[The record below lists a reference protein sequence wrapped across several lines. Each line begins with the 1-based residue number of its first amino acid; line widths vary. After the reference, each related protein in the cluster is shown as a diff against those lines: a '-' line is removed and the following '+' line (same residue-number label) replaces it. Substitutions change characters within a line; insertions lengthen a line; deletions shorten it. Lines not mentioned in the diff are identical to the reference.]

1 MGIYPE
7 KPSERNIDQ
16 LADDIRVVTEL
27 ELRTEGYP
35 NSRVLNDC
43 TDGVP
48 RTRELP
54 PKYEDL
60 DQPPK
65 YDEQMFLAT
74 SLAEREP
81 EANNTSD
88 ENTVPSYSSIIPNDA
103 VVSANTIGNE
113 TPNRN

>member
-7 KPSERNIDQ
+7 RPSERNIDQ

-27 ELRTEGYP
+27 DLRAEGYP
-35 NSRVLNDC
+35 NPRVLSDC
-43 TDGVP
+43 TDGFPVA
-48 RTRELP
+48 RELP

-74 SLAEREP
+74 PQAGAFS
-81 EANNTSD
+81 SD
-88 ENTVPSYSSIIPNDA
+88 DTLPSYSSTVPN
-103 VVSANTIGNE
+103 SERPANGNE
-113 TPNRN
+113 TQNRN

>member
-27 ELRTEGYP
+27 EIRTEGYP
-35 NSRVLNDC
+35 NARAAGDC
-43 TDGVP
+43 PDGL
-48 RTRELP
+48 TMARELP

-74 SLAEREP
+74 SQDDGLPAP
-81 EANNTSD
+81 STSTDNGLPSYAASIPNNTSM
-88 ENTVPSYSSIIPNDA
+88 NTNASVNA
-103 VVSANTIGNE
+103 TL
-113 TPNRN
+113 NRN

>member
-7 KPSERNIDQ
+7 RPSERNIDQ

-27 ELRTEGYP
+27 DLRAEGFP
-35 NSRVLNDC
+35 NPRVLGDS
-43 TDGVP
+43 TDGFPVA
-48 RTRELP
+48 RELP

-74 SLAEREP
+74 SQAG
-81 EANNTSD
+81 ASSID
-88 ENTVPSYSSIIPNDA
+88 ETLPTYSSTIPNGE
-103 VVSANTIGNE
+103 STTNGNNSQ
-113 TPNRN
+113 NRN

>member
-27 ELRTEGYP
+27 EIRTEGYP
-35 NSRVLNDC
+35 NARAAGDC
-43 TDGVP
+43 PDGL
-48 RTRELP
+48 TMARELP

-74 SLAEREP
+74 SQVGDIPAP
-81 EANNTSD
+81 NTST
-88 ENTVPSYSSIIPNDA
+88 NNVLPSYSANIPNYTHTN
-103 VVSANTIGNE
+103 VSENE
-113 TPNRN
+113 TSNRN

>member
-27 ELRTEGYP
+27 EIRTEGYP
-35 NSRVLNDC
+35 NARVAGDC
-43 TDGVP
+43 PDGS
-48 RTRELP
+48 TMARELP

-74 SLAEREP
+74 SQVGSIPAS
-81 EANNTSD
+81 NTSTD
-88 ENTVPSYSSIIPNDA
+88 NSLPSYPVGSPD
-103 VVSANTIGNE
+103 NTAINTNASGNNA
-113 TPNRN
+113 PIRN